1 MEVTGALSIK
11 PSGNIS
17 LSTLTS
23 VMTQPP
29 SSPQPP
35 IHEKDDLIPVS
46 AGRHFLRRPNI
57 PLPPLSLLCCCLHTT
72 SCLSRVGQRSAQ
84 TAFRLCRH
92 RSFHSYPTFVFFHQD
107 HKKKKNLGHH
117 QDLTD
122 SDTYRYSYR
131 RYSPL
136 SDAKNNKHDVTRC
149 LKSKLYCTLLCFI

>member
-29 SSPQPP
+29 SSLQPP

-46 AGRHFLRRPNI
+46 TGRHFLRRPNI
-57 PLPPLSLLCCCLHTT
+57 PVLRSVSSAAAYTRRAVWAE
-72 SCLSRVGQRSAQ
+72 SASAQ
-84 TAFRLCRH
+84 PRQLSGRVVISLFIRILLL
-92 RSFHSYPTFVFFHQD
+92 FFHQD
-107 HKKKKNLGHH
+107 CKKKKTLGHH
-117 QDLTD
+117 QDLTN
-122 SDTYRYSYR
+122 SDTYR

-136 SDAKNNKHDVTRC
+136 FDAKNNKHDVTRC
-149 LKSKLYCTLLCFI
+149 LKKQTILHSIMFYQP